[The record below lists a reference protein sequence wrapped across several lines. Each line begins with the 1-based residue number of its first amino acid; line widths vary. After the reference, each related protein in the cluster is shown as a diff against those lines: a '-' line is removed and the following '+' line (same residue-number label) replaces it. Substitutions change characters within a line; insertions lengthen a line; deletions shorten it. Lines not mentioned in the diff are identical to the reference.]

1 MHRSFISCIPW
12 FEHSFGYAPL
22 FLDLGVYPHNVL
34 RGISLPLHRGAQPLA
49 WRGISLIL
57 GGIFPYSEGNF
68 CYSWGV
74 SPSLNGIPLNPYLNG
89 NSHLLWGGDSHSL
102 SGASPLSDRHS
113 SVTPLS
119 ALGEFSFTSEA
130 PPPVLLGP
138 FLFHSFLFSVGGRGS
153 LHLGVG
159 GWNSSILGRGHFW
172 GRPPSHFPRC
182 ISNLC

>member
-1 MHRSFISCIPW
+1 M
-12 FEHSFGYAPL
+12 
-22 FLDLGVYPHNVL
+22 L

-49 WRGISLIL
+49 WRGISLTL

-113 SVTPLS
+113 SVTLLS
-119 ALGEFSFTSEA
+119 ALGEFPFTSEA

-138 FLFHSFLFSVGGRGS
+138 FLFHSFLFNVGGDPFTLELEGET
-153 LHLGVG
+153 
-159 GWNSSILGRGHFW
+159 
-172 GRPPSHFPRC
+172 PPSWGGGTSEADPPLTSHGASPICARETSSCHKGHSF
-182 ISNLC
+182 